1 MKILFNVV
9 RRNLK
14 LFFKDKGMFFSAL
27 ITPMIL
33 LVLYGTFLAK
43 LYRDSFAQSL
53 PKGFQISDQLLNGTV
68 GAQLVSALLAVSCV
82 TIAFSANLLM
92 IQDKANGSIR
102 DFTVTP
108 VKRSILAA
116 GYYLSSAVSTLII
129 TFSAL
134 AVCLLYLSTQGW
146 YMSLNDVL
154 LVMMDVFLLTM
165 FGTALSSCVDFFLCT
180 NGQATAVGTI
190 ISAGYGFICGAY
202 MPIASFGEGLQK
214 VLAFFP
220 GTYGTCLLKNHMMRG
235 VFEEMH
241 CVGFPQEVLTG
252 IKDSIDVNFY
262 FFGKTVSTSAM
273 FTVLLGSVLFFSGLF
288 VLFHILFRNRKR
300 S

>member
-1 MKILFNVV
+1 MKILLNVV

-43 LYRDSFAQSL
+43 LYRESFASSL
-53 PKGFQISDQLLNGTV
+53 PEGFVIADKLLNGTV
-68 GAQLVSALLAVSCV
+68 AGQLVSALLAVSCV
-82 TIAFSANLLM
+82 TIAFSANLMM
-92 IQDKANGSIR
+92 IQDKANGTLR

-108 VKRSILAA
+108 VKRSVLGA
-116 GYYLSSAVSTLII
+116 GYYLASAASTLII

-134 AVCLLYLSTQGW
+134 AVCLLYLSSQGW
-146 YMSLNDVL
+146 FLSAKDVL
-154 LVMMDVFLLTM
+154 LVIADVFLLTM
-165 FGTALSSCVDFFLCT
+165 FGTALSSCVNFFLHT

-214 VLAFFP
+214 VLGFFP
-220 GTYGTCLLKNHMMRG
+220 GTYGTCLLKNHMLRG
-235 VFEEMH
+235 TIEEMQR
-241 CVGFPQEVLTG
+241 VGFPQEVVKG
-252 IKDSIDVNFY
+252 IKDSIDMNFY
-262 FFGKTVSTSAM
+262 FYGKSVPIRVM
-273 FTVLLGSVLFFSGLF
+273 FLVLIGAILLFTGLF
-288 VLFHILFRNRKR
+288 ILFHVLSRNAKR
-300 S
+300 R

>member
-1 MKILFNVV
+1 MKILLNVV

-43 LYRDSFAQSL
+43 LYRESFASSL
-53 PKGFQISDQLLNGTV
+53 PEGFVIADKLLNGTV
-68 GAQLVSALLAVSCV
+68 AGQLVSALLAVSCV
-82 TIAFSANLLM
+82 TIAFSANLMM
-92 IQDKANGSIR
+92 IQDKANGTLR

-108 VKRSILAA
+108 VKRSVLGA
-116 GYYLSSAVSTLII
+116 GYYLASAASTLII

-134 AVCLLYLSTQGW
+134 AVCLLYLSSQGW
-146 YMSLNDVL
+146 FLSAKDVL
-154 LVMMDVFLLTM
+154 LVIADVFLLTM
-165 FGTALSSCVDFFLCT
+165 FGTALSSCVNFFLHT

-214 VLAFFP
+214 VLGFFP
-220 GTYGTCLLKNHMMRG
+220 GTYGTCLLKNHMLRG
-235 VFEEMH
+235 TIEEMQR
-241 CVGFPQEVLTG
+241 VGFPQEVVEG
-252 IKDSIDVNFY
+252 IKDSIDMNFY
-262 FFGKTVSTSAM
+262 FYGKSVPIRMM
-273 FTVLLGSVLFFSGLF
+273 FLVLIGAILLFTGLF
-288 VLFHILFRNRKR
+288 ILFHVLSRNAKR
-300 S
+300 R

>member
-1 MKILFNVV
+1 MKILLNVV

-43 LYRDSFAQSL
+43 LYRESFASSL
-53 PKGFQISDQLLNGTV
+53 PKGFVIADKLLNGTV
-68 GAQLVSALLAVSCV
+68 AGQLVSALLAVSCV
-82 TIAFSANLLM
+82 TIAFSANLMM
-92 IQDKANGSIR
+92 IQDKANGTLR

-108 VKRSILAA
+108 VKRSVLGA
-116 GYYLSSAVSTLII
+116 GYYLASAASTLII

-134 AVCLLYLSTQGW
+134 AVCLLYLSSQGW
-146 YMSLNDVL
+146 FLSAKDVL
-154 LVMMDVFLLTM
+154 LVIADVFLLTM
-165 FGTALSSCVDFFLCT
+165 FGTALSSCVNFFLHT

-214 VLAFFP
+214 VLGFFP
-220 GTYGTCLLKNHMMRG
+220 GTYGTCLLKNHMLRG
-235 VFEEMH
+235 TIEEMQR
-241 CVGFPQEVLTG
+241 VGFPQEVVKG
-252 IKDSIDVNFY
+252 IKDSIDMNFY
-262 FFGKTVSTSAM
+262 FYGKSVPIRVM
-273 FTVLLGSVLFFSGLF
+273 FLVLIGAILLFTGLF
-288 VLFHILFRNRKR
+288 ILFHVLSRNAKR
-300 S
+300 R

>member
-1 MKILFNVV
+1 MKILLNVV

-43 LYRDSFAQSL
+43 LYRESFASSL
-53 PKGFQISDQLLNGTV
+53 PEGFVIADKLLNGTV
-68 GAQLVSALLAVSCV
+68 AGQLVSALLAVSCV
-82 TIAFSANLLM
+82 TIAFSANLMM
-92 IQDKANGSIR
+92 IQDKANGTLR

-108 VKRSILAA
+108 VKRSVLGA
-116 GYYLSSAVSTLII
+116 GYYLASAASTLII

-134 AVCLLYLSTQGW
+134 AVCLLYLSSQGW
-146 YMSLNDVL
+146 FLSAKDVL
-154 LVMMDVFLLTM
+154 LVIADVFLLTM
-165 FGTALSSCVDFFLCT
+165 FGTALSSCVNFFLHT

-214 VLAFFP
+214 VLGFFP
-220 GTYGTCLLKNHMMRG
+220 GTYGTCLLKNHMLRG
-235 VFEEMH
+235 TIEEMQR
-241 CVGFPQEVLTG
+241 VGFPQEVVKG
-252 IKDSIDVNFY
+252 IKDSIDMNFY
-262 FFGKTVSTSAM
+262 FYGKSVPIRMM
-273 FTVLLGSVLFFSGLF
+273 FLVLIGAILLFTGLF
-288 VLFHILFRNRKR
+288 ILFHVLSRNAKR
-300 S
+300 R